1 MSGSSLQT
9 ILLVEDYKDSREMIR
24 FLLESLSYRVLAAGN
39 GQDALNLAAQ
49 EEPDLILTDFNLPD
63 LLGTELTRRV
73 RKLSEKLNRIPII
86 MLTAQDRDEFYE
98 LAIAAGCTAFFTK
111 PIDFVVLETTI
122 AKLLEKSREIKGT
135 VNDISQ

>member
-86 MLTAQDRDEFYE
+86 MLTAHDRNEFYE